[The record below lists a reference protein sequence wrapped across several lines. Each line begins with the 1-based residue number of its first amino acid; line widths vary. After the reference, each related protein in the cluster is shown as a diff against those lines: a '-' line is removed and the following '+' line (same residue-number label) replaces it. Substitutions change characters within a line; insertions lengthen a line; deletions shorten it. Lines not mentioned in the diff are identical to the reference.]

1 MNNSPHISLESLADI
16 AEERASSETLQ
27 VAQSHL
33 AVCET
38 CNATLH
44 NLRRLIFLMK
54 SDTADVPRGVLR
66 SALNIFAPAPPVPLP
81 RIIAVLTFDSRAA
94 GPAFGMR
101 SIRTPSRQLLYTA
114 QETALD
120 LRVTVLNEE
129 CSLAGQI
136 MRDGGAGMLQ
146 SLRAHIEL
154 SGAIGTVTAELN
166 ELCEFSF
173 PAIPLGLY
181 SLRVRMPDVE
191 IEIPELELKD

>member
-1 MNNSPHISLESLADI
+1 MNNSPHISLETLADM

-27 VAQSHL
+27 SAESHI

-38 CNATLH
+38 CNARLQ
-44 NLRRLIFLMK
+44 NLRRLIVLMK
-54 SDTADVPRGVLR
+54 SDTAEDAPRDVLM
-66 SALNIFAPAPPVPLP
+66 SALRIFTPAMRAPLP
-81 RIIAVLTFDSRAA
+81 RIIAILTFDSRAA
-94 GPAFGMR
+94 GPAFGLR
-101 SIRTPSRQLLYTA
+101 SIHTASRQLLYTA

-120 LRVTVLNEE
+120 LRVTVENEE

-136 MRDGGAGMLQ
+136 IRGNCAGAL
-146 SLRAHIEL
+146 IEL
-154 SGAIGTVTAELN
+154 SGATGTVTTELN

-173 PAIPLGLY
+173 PAIPLGTY

>member
-1 MNNSPHISLESLADI
+1 MNMNKSPHISLETLADM
-16 AEERASSETLQ
+16 AEERAQSETLQ
-27 VAQSHL
+27 AAESHI
-33 AVCET
+33 AECET
-38 CNATLH
+38 CNDALQ
-44 NLRRLIFLMK
+44 NLRRLILLMK
-54 SDTADVPRGVLR
+54 SDTAEDVPRDVLR
-66 SALNIFAPAPPVPLP
+66 SVLSVFTPATPAPLP

-101 SIRTPSRQLLYTA
+101 SIRTASRQLLYTA

-120 LRVTVLNEE
+120 LRVTVENEE

-136 MRDGGAGMLQ
+136 IRDNCAGAQ
-146 SLRAHIEL
+146 IEL
-154 SGAIGTVTAELN
+154 SGVTGTVTTELN

-173 PAIPLGLY
+173 PAIPLGMY

>member
-1 MNNSPHISLESLADI
+1 MNMNKSPHISLETLADM
-16 AEERASSETLQ
+16 AEERAQSETLQ
-27 VAQSHL
+27 AAESHI
-33 AVCET
+33 AECET
-38 CNATLH
+38 CNDALQ
-44 NLRRLIFLMK
+44 NLRRLILLMK
-54 SDTADVPRGVLR
+54 SDTAEDVPRDVLR
-66 SALNIFAPAPPVPLP
+66 SVLSVFTPATPAPLP

-101 SIRTPSRQLLYTA
+101 SIRTASRQLLYTA

-120 LRVTVLNEE
+120 LRVTVENEE

-136 MRDGGAGMLQ
+136 IRDNCAGAQ
-146 SLRAHIEL
+146 IEL
-154 SGAIGTVTAELN
+154 SGVTGTVTTELN

-173 PAIPLGLY
+173 SAIPLGMY

>member
-1 MNNSPHISLESLADI
+1 MNMNKSPHISLETLADM
-16 AEERASSETLQ
+16 AEERAQSETLQ
-27 VAQSHL
+27 AAESHI
-33 AVCET
+33 AECET
-38 CNATLH
+38 CNDGLQ
-44 NLRRLIFLMK
+44 NLRRLILLMK
-54 SDTADVPRGVLR
+54 SDTAEDVPRDVLR
-66 SALNIFAPAPPVPLP
+66 SVLSVFTPATPAPLP

-101 SIRTPSRQLLYTA
+101 SIRTASRQLLYTA

-120 LRVTVLNEE
+120 LRVTVENEE

-136 MRDGGAGMLQ
+136 IRDNCAGAQ
-146 SLRAHIEL
+146 IEL
-154 SGAIGTVTAELN
+154 SGVTGTVTTELN

-173 PAIPLGLY
+173 PAIPLGMY

>member
-1 MNNSPHISLESLADI
+1 MNMNKSPHISLETLADM
-16 AEERASSETLQ
+16 AEERAQSETLQ
-27 VAQSHL
+27 AAESHI
-33 AVCET
+33 AECET
-38 CNATLH
+38 CNDALQ
-44 NLRRLIFLMK
+44 NLRRLILLMN
-54 SDTADVPRGVLR
+54 SDTAEDVPRDVLR
-66 SALNIFAPAPPVPLP
+66 SVLSVFTPATPAPLP

-101 SIRTPSRQLLYTA
+101 SIRTASRQLLYTA

-120 LRVTVLNEE
+120 LRVTVENEE

-136 MRDGGAGMLQ
+136 IRDNCAGAQ
-146 SLRAHIEL
+146 IEL
-154 SGAIGTVTAELN
+154 SGVTGTVTTELN

-173 PAIPLGLY
+173 PAIPLGMY

>member
-1 MNNSPHISLESLADI
+1 MNMNKSPHISLETLADM
-16 AEERASSETLQ
+16 AEERAQSETLQ
-27 VAQSHL
+27 AAESHI
-33 AVCET
+33 AECET
-38 CNATLH
+38 CNDALQ
-44 NLRRLIFLMK
+44 NLRRLIPLMN
-54 SDTADVPRGVLR
+54 SDTAEDVPRDVLR
-66 SALNIFAPAPPVPLP
+66 SVLSVFTPATPAPLP

-101 SIRTPSRQLLYTA
+101 SIRTASRQLLYTA

-120 LRVTVLNEE
+120 LRVTVEKEE

-136 MRDGGAGMLQ
+136 IRDNCAGAQ
-146 SLRAHIEL
+146 IEL
-154 SGAIGTVTAELN
+154 SGVTGTVTTELN

-173 PAIPLGLY
+173 PAIPLGMY

>member
-1 MNNSPHISLESLADI
+1 
-16 AEERASSETLQ
+16 
-27 VAQSHL
+27 
-33 AVCET
+33 
-38 CNATLH
+38 
-44 NLRRLIFLMK
+44 
-54 SDTADVPRGVLR
+54 
-66 SALNIFAPAPPVPLP
+66 LP

-101 SIRTPSRQLLYTA
+101 SIRTASRQLLYTA

-120 LRVTVLNEE
+120 LRVTVENEE

-136 MRDGGAGMLQ
+136 IRDNCAGAQL
-146 SLRAHIEL
+146 EL
-154 SGAIGTVTAELN
+154 SGVTGTVTTELN

-173 PAIPLGLY
+173 PAIPLGMY

>member
-1 MNNSPHISLESLADI
+1 MNKSPHVSLETLADI

-27 VAQSHL
+27 AAESHL

-38 CNATLH
+38 CNGILQS
-44 NLRRLIFLMK
+44 LRRLIFLMK
-54 SDTADVPRGVLR
+54 SDPAEDAPRAVLM
-66 SALNIFAPAPPVPLP
+66 SVLNVFTPATPARLP
-81 RIIAVLTFDSRAA
+81 RIMAVLAFDSRAA

-101 SIRTPSRQLLYTA
+101 SIRTASRQLLYTA

-120 LRVTVLNEE
+120 LRVTVENEE
-129 CSLAGQI
+129 CRLAGQI
-136 MRDGGAGMLQ
+136 IRDNCSGAQ
-146 SLRAHIEL
+146 IEL
-154 SGAIGTVTAELN
+154 SGVSGTVTTELN

-173 PAIPLGLY
+173 PALPLGMY